1 MLPLKHAV
9 RLHIFFLCAGVS
21 FCSASH
27 AQERCSVEVKLL
39 LSPMETQTAKST
51 LNVKKEV
58 VGFVYFFDTDS
69 LDLLAKGVILRLRR
83 GADSDLT
90 IKLRPHQG
98 EKFFATPGD
107 DEDFKCEEDFTGDGA
122 QLSYSI
128 RRKYTEEQLAETGGD
143 ISHLLSQRQNKLLKE
158 AHISVDWSRVKRV
171 VEIKSTTWETRAPAQ
186 IRKLTLEAWE
196 WPDGKLLEIS
206 TRVRPDDGPPA
217 YAELQK
223 LANANG
229 LSLSLFQGL
238 KTRIV
243 LESVTH
249 ARAK

>member
-1 MLPLKHAV
+1 MFPPKHAMQ
-9 RLHIFFLCAGVS
+9 LLMFLLCSGVS

-39 LSPMETQTAKST
+39 LSPMETQPARST
-51 LNVKKEV
+51 LNFKKEET
-58 VGFVYFFDTDS
+58 GFVYFYDTDS

-83 GADSDLT
+83 SADSDLT
-90 IKLRPHQG
+90 IKLRPPKG
-98 EKFFATPGD
+98 KKFFATSGD
-107 DEDFKCEEDFTGDGA
+107 RKDFKCEEDFTGDGA

-128 RRKYTEEQLAETGGD
+128 RRKFTAEQVPETGGD
-143 ISHLLSQRQNKLLKE
+143 ISHSLSQGQKELLKE
-158 AHISVDWSRVKRV
+158 AHISIDWFRVKRV
-171 VEIKSTTWETRAPAQ
+171 VEIKSTTWETQAPAH
-186 IRKLTLEAWE
+186 IRKFTLEAWE
-196 WPDGKLLEIS
+196 WSDGKLLEIS

-229 LSLSLFQGL
+229 LSLSPVQGF
-238 KTRIV
+238 KTSIV

>member
-1 MLPLKHAV
+1 MFPSKHV
-9 RLHIFFLCAGVS
+9 MQLLIFLLCAGVS

-27 AQERCSVEVKLL
+27 SQERCSVEVKLL
-39 LSPMETQTAKST
+39 LSPMETQAARSA
-51 LNVKKEV
+51 LNFKKEV
-58 VGFVYFFDTDS
+58 AGFVYFFDTDS
-69 LDLLAKGVILRLRR
+69 RDLLAKGVILRLRR

-90 IKLRPHQG
+90 IKLRRPGG
-98 EKFFATPGD
+98 EKFFVTPGD

-128 RRKYTEEQLAETGGD
+128 RRKYIAEQLPETGGD
-143 ISHLLSQRQNKLLKE
+143 ITRLLGQGQKKLLKE
-158 AHISVDWSRVKRV
+158 AHISIDWSRVKRV

-196 WPDGKLLEIS
+196 WPNGKLLEIS
-206 TRVRPDDGPPA
+206 TRARPDDGPPA
-217 YAELQK
+217 YADLQK
-223 LANANG
+223 LVIANG
-229 LSLSLFQGL
+229 LSLSPFQGL
-238 KTRIV
+238 KTSIV

>member
-1 MLPLKHAV
+1 MLPPKHAV
-9 RLHIFFLCAGVS
+9 RLHIFFLCAGSS
-21 FCSASH
+21 FCSATH
-27 AQERCSVEVKLL
+27 AQETCSVEVKLL
-39 LSPMETQTAKST
+39 LSPMETQPARST
-51 LNVKKEV
+51 LTFEKETA
-58 VGFVYFFDTDS
+58 GFVYLFDTDS

-90 IKLRPHQG
+90 IKLRPPHG

-128 RRKYTEEQLAETGGD
+128 RRKFTVERVPETGGD
-143 ISHLLSQRQNKLLKE
+143 ITRLLSQGQSKLLQQ
-158 AHISVDWSRVKRV
+158 ARMPIDWSRVKKV
-171 VEIKSTTWETRAPAQ
+171 VEIKSTTWETRAPGQ

-196 WPDGKLLEIS
+196 WPDGRLLEIS

-217 YAELQK
+217 YAELLK

-229 LSLSLFQGL
+229 LSLSPFQGL
-238 KTRIV
+238 KTSIV